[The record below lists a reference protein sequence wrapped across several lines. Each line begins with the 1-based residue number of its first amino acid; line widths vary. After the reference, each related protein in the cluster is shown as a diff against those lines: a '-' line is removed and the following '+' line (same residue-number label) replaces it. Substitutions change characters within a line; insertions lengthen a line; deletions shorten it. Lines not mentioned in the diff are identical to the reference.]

1 MEDASIAPR
10 PLAGAATTVPAG
22 LAIGPDSAY
31 LFVAAAPPPPPSP
44 LASTIAALLT
54 GEKWNGVDPHT
65 GKTVISYSFA
75 GETSSYSYSGADWNS
90 SYAGTMRPF
99 SDADRVVTRQILD
112 TIEAVANVQ
121 FVEVPDTYDQ
131 VGLVRYAYSSV
142 VQSHAG
148 MAGIAF
154 FPGTDPSAGDVWIS
168 TEISGGMWDF
178 FRPSVI
184 LHETLHA
191 IGLEDTAGS
200 GIPASANIMPNTVMS
215 YATMA
220 GAVRGFLAAYPAE
233 PMPFDVAALQL
244 LYGAAATNAGD
255 TVYDVSAPG
264 FRTFRSLWD
273 AGGTDTV
280 DASRVKSAVDIDLTP
295 GARSKIGFGIGAQG
309 HFDGGGFQQAFH
321 KDTLGIVQGAIIEN
335 AIGTALADT
344 LTGNAADNRL
354 AGGAGNDTLRG
365 GAGNDT
371 LLGQAGNDWLD
382 GGTGDDTAEY
392 EGPRAQYVVSRAG
405 DGFSVKDKNGG
416 VDTLVGVE
424 RLVFSDARMALDLGD
439 SAGTAAKL
447 VGAVL
452 GAAAVRNGPYVGVS
466 IGLLEGGM
474 TAHELARVGLD
485 YVLGPRADDAS
496 VAQLLSANLHGG
508 PAAASQYLAWL
519 QQGTY
524 SQEDLVQAVAQSVEN
539 KANIDF
545 VGLAQGGLDYFG

>member
-1 MEDASIAPR
+1 MEDASSGAR
-10 PLAGAATTVPAG
+10 ALAGAGTTIPPE
-22 LAIGPDSAY
+22 LAIGPDSFY
-31 LFVAAAPPPPPSP
+31 LFVAAAPLPAPTP

-54 GEKWNGVDPHT
+54 GEKWNGVDPHK

-75 GETSSYSYSGADWNS
+75 GETSVYSYSGADWSS

-99 SDADRVVTRQILD
+99 SDADRVLTRQVLD

-121 FVEVPDTYDQ
+121 FIEVPDTYDQ
-131 VGLVRYAYSSV
+131 VGLIRYAYSSV

-148 MAGIAF
+148 MAGAAF
-154 FPGTDPSAGDVWIS
+154 FPGTDPSSGDVWIS
-168 TEISGGMWDF
+168 TQMAGSDWDF

-200 GIPASANIMPNTVMS
+200 GMPASENIIPNTVMS
-215 YATMA
+215 YSPLP
-220 GAVRGFLAAYPAE
+220 GAVRGYMAAYPAE

-244 LYGAAATNAGD
+244 LYGAAATRTED
-255 TVYDVSAPG
+255 TVYDVSTPD

-273 AGGTDTV
+273 AGGTDTI
-280 DASRVKSAVDIDLTP
+280 DASRVKSAVDIDLAG
-295 GARSKIGFGIGAQG
+295 GARSKIGIAIGVQG
-309 HFDGGGFQQAFH
+309 QFDGGGFQQTSH
-321 KDTLGIVQGAIIEN
+321 KYTLGIAQGAVIEN

-344 LTGNAADNRL
+344 LVGNAAANRL
-354 AGGAGNDTLRG
+354 VGGAGNDTLRG

-371 LLGQAGNDWLD
+371 LLGQAGNDVLD
-382 GGTGDDTAEY
+382 GGTGEDTAEY
-392 EGPRAQYVVSRAG
+392 QGPRAQFVVSRAG

-416 VDTLVGVE
+416 VDSLIGVE
-424 RLVFSDARMALDLGD
+424 RLVFSDSRMALDLGD

-474 TAHELARVGLD
+474 TPHELARVGLD
-485 YVLGPRADDAS
+485 YALGPQADDAA
-496 VAQLLSANLHGG
+496 VAQLLSGNLQAG
-508 PAAASQYLAWL
+508 PATADQYLAWL
-519 QQGTY
+519 RQDVY
-524 SQEDLVQAVAQSVEN
+524 SQETLVQVVAESAEN
-539 KANIDF
+539 SANIDF
-545 VGLAQGGLDYFG
+545 AGLAQRGLDYFG

>member
-1 MEDASIAPR
+1 MEDASRDAR
-10 PLAGAATTVPAG
+10 PFAGAGTQIPPG
-22 LAIGPDSAY
+22 LAIGPDSTY
-31 LFVAAAPPPPPSP
+31 SFVAAAPPPPPSP
-44 LASTIAALLT
+44 LAPTIAALLT
-54 GEKWNGVDPHT
+54 GEKWNGVDPDT

-75 GETSSYSYSGADWNS
+75 GEASLYVYSGADWSS

-99 SDADRVVTRQILD
+99 SDADRVVTRRVLD
-112 TIEAVANVQ
+112 SIEAVANVR
-121 FVEVPDTYDQ
+121 FVEVPDTHEQ

-148 MAGIAF
+148 MAGFAF
-154 FPGTDPSAGDVWIS
+154 FPGTDPSSGDVWIS
-168 TEISGGMWDF
+168 TQMAHSDWDF

-200 GIPASANIMPNTVMS
+200 GIPASENIIPNTVMS
-215 YATMA
+215 YSTMP
-220 GAVRGFLAAYPAE
+220 GAVRGYLAAYPAE

-244 LYGAAATNAGD
+244 LYGAAATRMED
-255 TVYDVSAPG
+255 TVYDVSTPD
-264 FRTFRSLWD
+264 FRTFRTLWD
-273 AGGTDTV
+273 AGGTDTI
-280 DASRVKSAVDIDLTP
+280 DASRVKSAVEIDLTG
-295 GARSKIGFGIGAQG
+295 GARSRIGVGIGAQG
-309 HFDGGGFQQAFH
+309 QFDGGGVQQTFY
-321 KDTLGIVQGAIIEN
+321 KYTLGIAQGAVIEN

-344 LTGNAADNRL
+344 LVGNAADNRL
-354 AGGAGNDTLRG
+354 VGGAGHDTLRG

-371 LLGQAGNDWLD
+371 LLGQAGNDVLD
-382 GGTGDDTAEY
+382 GGPGYDTAQF
-392 EGPRAQYVVSRAG
+392 EGPRAQFVVNRAG
-405 DGFSVKDKNGG
+405 EGFTVKDKNGG
-416 VDTLVGVE
+416 VDSLVGVE

-452 GAAAVRNGPYVGVS
+452 GAAAVRNGPYVGVG

-474 TAHELARVGLD
+474 TPHELARVGLD
-485 YVLGPRADDAS
+485 YVLGPGSNDAS

-508 PAAASQYLAWL
+508 PAAAGQYLAWL

>member
-1 MEDASIAPR
+1 MEDASSDPR
-10 PLAGAATTVPAG
+10 ALAGAAPTVPAE

-44 LASTIAALLT
+44 LASTIAVLLT
-54 GEKWNGVDPHT
+54 GEKWNGVDPGT
-65 GKTVISYSFA
+65 GQTVISYSFA
-75 GETSSYSYSGADWNS
+75 GELSSYSYSGADWSS

-99 SDADRVVTRQILD
+99 ADADRVTTRQVLD
-112 TIEAVANVQ
+112 TIEAVANVK
-121 FVEVPDTYDQ
+121 FVEVPDTHEQ
-131 VGLVRYAYSSV
+131 VGLVRYAYSSA

-154 FPGTDPSAGDVWIS
+154 FPGTDPSAGDVWIA
-168 TEISGGMWDF
+168 TEMSDSMWDF

-200 GIPASANIMPNTVMS
+200 GIPASENIIPNTVMS
-215 YATMA
+215 YSTMA
-220 GAVRGFLAAYPAE
+220 GAVRGFLAAYPSE

-244 LYGAAATNAGD
+244 LYGAATTNAGD
-255 TVYDVSAPG
+255 TVYDVSTSD

-273 AGGTDTV
+273 AGGTDTI
-280 DASRVKSAVDIDLTP
+280 DASRVKSAVDIDLAG
-295 GARSKIGFGIGAQG
+295 GARSKIGVGIGAQG
-309 HFDGGGFQQAFH
+309 QFDGGSVQQTFH
-321 KDTLGIVQGAIIEN
+321 KYTLGIAQGAVIEN
-335 AIGTALADT
+335 ATGTALADT
-344 LTGNAADNRL
+344 LAGNAADNRL
-354 AGGAGNDTLRG
+354 VGGAGNDTLRG

-382 GGTGDDTAEY
+382 GGTGEDTAEY
-392 EGPRAQYVVSRAG
+392 EGPRTQYVVTRAG

-439 SAGTAAKL
+439 SAGTAARL

-452 GAAAVRNGPYVGVS
+452 GAAAVRDGPYVGVS

-474 TAHELARVGLD
+474 TPHGLARLGLD
-485 YVLGPRADDAS
+485 YALGPRADDAS

-508 PAAASQYLAWL
+508 PAAAGQYLAWL

-524 SQEDLVQAVAQSVEN
+524 SQEDLVQVVAHSAEN
-539 KANIDF
+539 NANIDF
-545 VGLAQGGLDYFG
+545 VGLAQRGLDYFG